1 MNLVTPFDS
10 VVITLNEN
18 DEQKLKDL
26 IKLQKDCDKNNK
38 KFPARKNMEK
48 ICGIAWSKL
57 K

>member
-1 MNLVTPFDS
+1 MNLVAPFDS

-38 KFPARKNMEK
+38 NFPARKKLVK
-48 ICGIAWSKL
+48 ICGIAWP
-57 K
+57 